1 VRLTHGLEKRLVGVF
16 MHTAIVID
24 DSGSQ
29 SSVQDTVQL
38 LSDVKAFADIIVVSR
53 RASPD
58 SFPMGIWIAAD
69 SLVDGLSQATALA
82 ASKRVLVVSSSLAFS
97 FTDLSKLVAEI
108 ENRSVLEHIIVAP
121 MADDSVLDLPEVSPD
136 TIVQAINRYDV
147 WPLMCV
153 STSRYALSVVDS
165 ERCESTAEVILQGLI
180 QSISDGD
187 SVRISSIIN
196 PLVHPAAA
204 EVLCALSPAA
214 KARCLQAAVDGMNIE
229 ELFPNHNWSKFSQE
243 SAAAAYHSLAA
254 LFLRFQDPETA
265 MQCLVCSERLEESPR
280 FFALQGLI
288 QYAQGET
295 LGAVANL
302 VSSLQCYEARKKG
315 DGNHYLQFS
324 PSDLDTIKARLA
336 EGLDAL
342 NKRDNAKALAS
353 FSDAV
358 FRFDPFYTEHGV
370 ANAALAKGK

>member
-1 VRLTHGLEKRLVGVF
+1 
-16 MHTAIVID
+16 
-24 DSGSQ
+24 
-29 SSVQDTVQL
+29 
-38 LSDVKAFADIIVVSR
+38 VSR

-58 SFPMGIWIAAD
+58 SFPTGIWIAAD

-108 ENRSVLEHIIVAP
+108 ENKSVLEHIVVVP
-121 MADDSVLDLPEVSPD
+121 MADDSVLDMPEIAPEA
-136 TIVQAINRYDV
+136 IVQAVSRYDV

-153 STSRYALSVVDS
+153 STSRYALSVVDAD
-165 ERCESTAEVILQGLI
+165 RCESTTEIVLQALI
-180 QSISDGD
+180 HSISDGD
-187 SVRISSIIN
+187 SVRISPIIT

-204 EVLCALSPAA
+204 EVLCSLSPAA
-214 KARCLQAAVDGMNIE
+214 KARCLQTAVDGMNIE

-254 LFLRFQDPETA
+254 LFLRFQDPDTA
-265 MQCLVCSERLEESPR
+265 MQCLTCSERLEESPR

-288 QYAQGET
+288 QCAQGET

-315 DGNHYLQFS
+315 DGNHYLNFN
-324 PSDLDTIKARLA
+324 PNDLDTIKVRLA

-353 FSDAV
+353 FTDAV
-358 FRFDPFYTEHGV
+358 FRFDTFYTEHGM
-370 ANAALAKGK
+370 ASAPMAKGK